1 MKDSRLPATS
11 SRKEIDRFLNRVSN
25 TPLVKSGDDRGRLI
39 FALDATASRQPAWD
53 RACRIQSDMFLETD
67 KLGGLAVQLCFYR
80 GYGEFNFS
88 PWYTNGAD
96 LLTRMNSVFCLG
108 GLTQISRVLKHTIR
122 ETRKKKVHALVFV
135 GDCVEENGDTLCN
148 LAGQL
153 GVLAV
158 PVFLFHEGGDRAASA
173 VFTQIA
179 RLSGGACCP
188 FDADSAS
195 QLKEL
200 LSAVAIYAAGGRAA
214 LEQYSEKNPGPV
226 ALLARQLNKEN

>member
-1 MKDSRLPATS
+1 MKKSRLPATS
-11 SRKEIDRFLNRVSN
+11 SRKEIDSFLEKVSK
-25 TPLVKSGDDRGRLI
+25 TSVVKQRNDRGRLI
-39 FALDATASRQPAWD
+39 FAMDATASRQPAWD
-53 RACRIQSDMFLETD
+53 RACKIQGDMFLETD
-67 KLGGLAVQLCFYR
+67 KLGGLEVQLCFYR

-96 LLTRMNSVFCLG
+96 LLQRMNSVFCLG
-108 GLTQISRVLKHTIR
+108 GLTQIFKVLKHALR
-122 ETRKKKVHALVFV
+122 ETKKKKIHAVVFV
-135 GDCVEENGDTLCN
+135 GDCMEENLDALCN

-173 VFTQIA
+173 AFTQIA

-188 FDADSAS
+188 FDATSAS

-200 LSAVAIYAAGGRAA
+200 LSAVAVYAAGGHVA
-214 LEQYSEKNPGPV
+214 LEHYSKKNPGPV
-226 ALLARQLNKEN
+226 ALLTRQLNKSG